1 MKPAELKQRL
11 KDGKPVFGYMIWCMT
26 GMRWKRVYAGCGLDF
41 VVIDS
46 EHGSRDREL
55 IANTVEQF
63 QSLDITAIVRTP
75 STDPIYVAMAMDAG
89 ADGVLVPYCEDIE
102 EVKHCV
108 GKLRTHP
115 LKGEYYENYVS
126 TGEFPSDKTKK
137 YFEKLHKDHIF
148 IMGVESKPAAEN
160 IGNMID
166 SAKIDGVFIGP
177 NDMTTSLGIPN
188 ENDNPVYLETLKH
201 VIGEADKRGVPT
213 MIHQQTIPIA
223 MGERLYTLYQFKDLL
238 VNQGASYIRPD
249 LSLAGGITNVK
260 KISNMAEAFYAGVVP
275 HNPLSCILT
284 ASCIQIDASVHNI
297 PVQEYPYDDNLGIK
311 KDLVDEPIKRIG
323 GYLEIP
329 NKPGI
334 GVNLNEEAFK
344 HYPPKHYERDPLIFY
359 DGGLKDY

>member
-11 KDGKPVFGYMIWCMT
+11 RDGKPVFGYMIWCMT

-115 LKGEYYENYVS
+115 LKGEYYEKYVNS
-126 TGEFPSDKTKK
+126 GEFPSDKTKE

-148 IMGVESKPAAEN
+148 IMGVESKPAADN

-166 SAKIDGVFIGP
+166 AAKIDGVFIGP

-188 ENDNPVYLETLKH
+188 QNDNPVYLDTLKH
-201 VIGEADKRGVPT
+201 IIGEADKRGVPT
-213 MIHQQTIPIA
+213 MIHQQTIEASKVAI
-223 MGERLYTLYQFKDLL
+223 DLGARFIL
-238 VNQGASYIRPD
+238 HSSDAGILLRGIQNEFAELKNIVNEKYGSD
-249 LSLAGGITNVK
+249 LSSST
-260 KISNMAEAFYAGVVP
+260 SDE
-275 HNPLSCILT
+275 S
-284 ASCIQIDASVHNI
+284 
-297 PVQEYPYDDNLGIK
+297 LGE
-311 KDLVDEPIKRIG
+311 V
-323 GYLEIP
+323 
-329 NKPGI
+329 
-334 GVNLNEEAFK
+334 
-344 HYPPKHYERDPLIFY
+344 
-359 DGGLKDY
+359 

>member
-126 TGEFPSDKTKK
+126 TGEFPSDKTKE

-148 IMGVESKPAAEN
+148 IMGVESKPAADN

-166 SAKIDGVFIGP
+166 AAKIDGVFIGP

-201 VIGEADKRGVPT
+201 VIDEADKRGVPT
-213 MIHQQTIPIA
+213 MIHQQTIEASKVAI
-223 MGERLYTLYQFKDLL
+223 DLGARFIL
-238 VNQGASYIRPD
+238 HSSDAGILLRGIQNEFAELKNSVNEKYGSD
-249 LSLAGGITNVK
+249 LSSST
-260 KISNMAEAFYAGVVP
+260 SDE
-275 HNPLSCILT
+275 S
-284 ASCIQIDASVHNI
+284 
-297 PVQEYPYDDNLGIK
+297 LGE
-311 KDLVDEPIKRIG
+311 V
-323 GYLEIP
+323 
-329 NKPGI
+329 
-334 GVNLNEEAFK
+334 
-344 HYPPKHYERDPLIFY
+344 
-359 DGGLKDY
+359 

>member
-11 KDGKPVFGYMIWCMT
+11 RDGKPVFGYMIWCMT

-115 LKGEYYENYVS
+115 LKGEYYEKYVNS
-126 TGEFPSDKTKK
+126 GEFPSDKTKE

-148 IMGVESKPAAEN
+148 IMGVESKPAADN

-166 SAKIDGVFIGP
+166 AAKIDGVFIGP

-188 ENDNPVYLETLKH
+188 QNDNPVYLDTLKH
-201 VIGEADKRGVPT
+201 IIGEADKRGVPT
-213 MIHQQTIPIA
+213 MIHQQTIEASKVAI
-223 MGERLYTLYQFKDLL
+223 DLGARFIL
-238 VNQGASYIRPD
+238 HSSDAGILLRGIQNEFAELKNIVNKKYGSD
-249 LSLAGGITNVK
+249 LSSST
-260 KISNMAEAFYAGVVP
+260 SDE
-275 HNPLSCILT
+275 S
-284 ASCIQIDASVHNI
+284 
-297 PVQEYPYDDNLGIK
+297 LGE
-311 KDLVDEPIKRIG
+311 V
-323 GYLEIP
+323 
-329 NKPGI
+329 
-334 GVNLNEEAFK
+334 
-344 HYPPKHYERDPLIFY
+344 
-359 DGGLKDY
+359 

>member
-1 MKPAELKQRL
+1 MKPAELKKRL

-148 IMGVESKPAAEN
+148 IMGVESKPAADN

-213 MIHQQTIPIA
+213 MIHQQTIEASKVAI
-223 MGERLYTLYQFKDLL
+223 DLGARFIL
-238 VNQGASYIRPD
+238 HSSDAGILLRGIQNEFAELKTSVNEKYGSD
-249 LSLAGGITNVK
+249 LSSST
-260 KISNMAEAFYAGVVP
+260 SDE
-275 HNPLSCILT
+275 S
-284 ASCIQIDASVHNI
+284 
-297 PVQEYPYDDNLGIK
+297 LGE
-311 KDLVDEPIKRIG
+311 V
-323 GYLEIP
+323 
-329 NKPGI
+329 
-334 GVNLNEEAFK
+334 
-344 HYPPKHYERDPLIFY
+344 
-359 DGGLKDY
+359 

>member
-126 TGEFPSDKTKK
+126 TGEFPSDKTKE

-148 IMGVESKPAAEN
+148 IMGVESKPAADN

-166 SAKIDGVFIGP
+166 AAKIDGVFIGP

-188 ENDNPVYLETLKH
+188 ENDNPVYLETLKN
-201 VIGEADKRGVPT
+201 VIEEADKRGVST
-213 MIHQQTIPIA
+213 MIHQQTIEASKVAINLGA
-223 MGERLYTLYQFKDLL
+223 RFILHSSDAGILL
-238 VNQGASYIRPD
+238 RGIQNEFAELKNSVNEKYGSD
-249 LSLAGGITNVK
+249 LSSST
-260 KISNMAEAFYAGVVP
+260 SDE
-275 HNPLSCILT
+275 S
-284 ASCIQIDASVHNI
+284 
-297 PVQEYPYDDNLGIK
+297 LGE
-311 KDLVDEPIKRIG
+311 V
-323 GYLEIP
+323 
-329 NKPGI
+329 
-334 GVNLNEEAFK
+334 
-344 HYPPKHYERDPLIFY
+344 
-359 DGGLKDY
+359 

>member
-126 TGEFPSDKTKK
+126 TGEFPSDKTKE

-148 IMGVESKPAAEN
+148 IMGVESKPAADN

-166 SAKIDGVFIGP
+166 AAKIDGVFIGP

-201 VIGEADKRGVPT
+201 VIDEADKRGVPT
-213 MIHQQTIPIA
+213 MIHQQTIEASKVAIDLGA
-223 MGERLYTLYQFKDLL
+223 RFILHSSDAGILLRGIQNEFAELKNSVNSTL
-238 VNQGASYIRPD
+238 
-249 LSLAGGITNVK
+249 
-260 KISNMAEAFYAGVVP
+260 
-275 HNPLSCILT
+275 
-284 ASCIQIDASVHNI
+284 
-297 PVQEYPYDDNLGIK
+297 
-311 KDLVDEPIKRIG
+311 
-323 GYLEIP
+323 
-329 NKPGI
+329 
-334 GVNLNEEAFK
+334 
-344 HYPPKHYERDPLIFY
+344 
-359 DGGLKDY
+359 

>member
-75 STDPIYVAMAMDAG
+75 STDPIYIAMAMDAG

-213 MIHQQTIPIA
+213 MIHQQTIEASKVAI
-223 MGERLYTLYQFKDLL
+223 DLGARFIL
-238 VNQGASYIRPD
+238 HSSDAGILLRGIQNEFAELKTSVNEKYGSD
-249 LSLAGGITNVK
+249 LSSST
-260 KISNMAEAFYAGVVP
+260 SDE
-275 HNPLSCILT
+275 S
-284 ASCIQIDASVHNI
+284 
-297 PVQEYPYDDNLGIK
+297 LGE
-311 KDLVDEPIKRIG
+311 V
-323 GYLEIP
+323 
-329 NKPGI
+329 
-334 GVNLNEEAFK
+334 
-344 HYPPKHYERDPLIFY
+344 
-359 DGGLKDY
+359 

>member
-188 ENDNPVYLETLKH
+188 ENDNQVYIETLKH

-213 MIHQQTIPIA
+213 MIHQQTIEASKVAI
-223 MGERLYTLYQFKDLL
+223 DLGARFIL
-238 VNQGASYIRPD
+238 HSSDAGILLRGIQNEFAELKTSVNEKYGSD
-249 LSLAGGITNVK
+249 LSSST
-260 KISNMAEAFYAGVVP
+260 SDE
-275 HNPLSCILT
+275 S
-284 ASCIQIDASVHNI
+284 
-297 PVQEYPYDDNLGIK
+297 LGE
-311 KDLVDEPIKRIG
+311 V
-323 GYLEIP
+323 
-329 NKPGI
+329 
-334 GVNLNEEAFK
+334 
-344 HYPPKHYERDPLIFY
+344 
-359 DGGLKDY
+359 

>member
-11 KDGKPVFGYMIWCMT
+11 RDGKPVFGYMIWCMT

-115 LKGEYYENYVS
+115 LKGEYYEKYVS

-148 IMGVESKPAAEN
+148 IMGVESKPAADN

-188 ENDNPVYLETLKH
+188 ENDNQVYIETLKH
-201 VIGEADKRGVPT
+201 VIREADKRGVPT
-213 MIHQQTIPIA
+213 MIHQQTIEASKVAI
-223 MGERLYTLYQFKDLL
+223 DLGARFIL
-238 VNQGASYIRPD
+238 HSSDAGILLRGIQNEFAELKTSVNEKYGSD
-249 LSLAGGITNVK
+249 LSSST
-260 KISNMAEAFYAGVVP
+260 SDE
-275 HNPLSCILT
+275 S
-284 ASCIQIDASVHNI
+284 
-297 PVQEYPYDDNLGIK
+297 LGE
-311 KDLVDEPIKRIG
+311 V
-323 GYLEIP
+323 
-329 NKPGI
+329 
-334 GVNLNEEAFK
+334 
-344 HYPPKHYERDPLIFY
+344 
-359 DGGLKDY
+359 

>member
-213 MIHQQTIPIA
+213 MIHQQTIEASKVAI
-223 MGERLYTLYQFKDLL
+223 DLGARFIL
-238 VNQGASYIRPD
+238 HSSDAGILLRGIQNEFAELKTSVNEKYGTD
-249 LSLAGGITNVK
+249 LSSST
-260 KISNMAEAFYAGVVP
+260 SDE
-275 HNPLSCILT
+275 S
-284 ASCIQIDASVHNI
+284 
-297 PVQEYPYDDNLGIK
+297 LGE
-311 KDLVDEPIKRIG
+311 V
-323 GYLEIP
+323 
-329 NKPGI
+329 
-334 GVNLNEEAFK
+334 
-344 HYPPKHYERDPLIFY
+344 
-359 DGGLKDY
+359 

>member
-126 TGEFPSDKTKK
+126 TGEFPSDKTKE

-148 IMGVESKPAAEN
+148 IMGVESKPAADN

-166 SAKIDGVFIGP
+166 AAKIDGVFIGP

-188 ENDNPVYLETLKH
+188 ENDNPVYLETLKN
-201 VIGEADKRGVPT
+201 VIEEADKRGVPT
-213 MIHQQTIPIA
+213 MIHQQTIEASKVGINLGA
-223 MGERLYTLYQFKDLL
+223 RFILHSSDAGILL
-238 VNQGASYIRPD
+238 RGIQNEFAELKNSVNEKYGSD
-249 LSLAGGITNVK
+249 LSSST
-260 KISNMAEAFYAGVVP
+260 SDE
-275 HNPLSCILT
+275 S
-284 ASCIQIDASVHNI
+284 
-297 PVQEYPYDDNLGIK
+297 LGE
-311 KDLVDEPIKRIG
+311 V
-323 GYLEIP
+323 
-329 NKPGI
+329 
-334 GVNLNEEAFK
+334 
-344 HYPPKHYERDPLIFY
+344 
-359 DGGLKDY
+359 

>member
-1 MKPAELKQRL
+1 MKPAELKKRL

-148 IMGVESKPAAEN
+148 IMGVESKPAADN

-188 ENDNPVYLETLKH
+188 ENDNQVYIETLKH

-213 MIHQQTIPIA
+213 MIHQQTIEASKVAI
-223 MGERLYTLYQFKDLL
+223 DLGARFIL
-238 VNQGASYIRPD
+238 HSSDAGILLRGIQNEFAELKTSVNEKYGSD
-249 LSLAGGITNVK
+249 LSSST
-260 KISNMAEAFYAGVVP
+260 SDE
-275 HNPLSCILT
+275 S
-284 ASCIQIDASVHNI
+284 
-297 PVQEYPYDDNLGIK
+297 LGE
-311 KDLVDEPIKRIG
+311 V
-323 GYLEIP
+323 
-329 NKPGI
+329 
-334 GVNLNEEAFK
+334 
-344 HYPPKHYERDPLIFY
+344 
-359 DGGLKDY
+359 

>member
-126 TGEFPSDKTKK
+126 TGEFPSDKTKE

-148 IMGVESKPAAEN
+148 IMGVESKPAADN

-166 SAKIDGVFIGP
+166 AAKIDGVFIGP

-188 ENDNPVYLETLKH
+188 ENDNPVYLETLKN
-201 VIGEADKRGVPT
+201 VIDEADKRGVPT
-213 MIHQQTIPIA
+213 MIHQQTIEASKVAINLGA
-223 MGERLYTLYQFKDLL
+223 RFILHSSDAGILL
-238 VNQGASYIRPD
+238 RGIQNEFAELKNSVNEKYGSD
-249 LSLAGGITNVK
+249 LSSST
-260 KISNMAEAFYAGVVP
+260 SDE
-275 HNPLSCILT
+275 S
-284 ASCIQIDASVHNI
+284 
-297 PVQEYPYDDNLGIK
+297 LGE
-311 KDLVDEPIKRIG
+311 V
-323 GYLEIP
+323 
-329 NKPGI
+329 
-334 GVNLNEEAFK
+334 
-344 HYPPKHYERDPLIFY
+344 
-359 DGGLKDY
+359 

>member
-1 MKPAELKQRL
+1 MKTAELKQRL

-213 MIHQQTIPIA
+213 MIHQQTIEASKVAI
-223 MGERLYTLYQFKDLL
+223 DLGARFIL
-238 VNQGASYIRPD
+238 HSSDAGILLRGIQNEFAELKTSVNEKYGSD
-249 LSLAGGITNVK
+249 LSSST
-260 KISNMAEAFYAGVVP
+260 SDE
-275 HNPLSCILT
+275 S
-284 ASCIQIDASVHNI
+284 
-297 PVQEYPYDDNLGIK
+297 LGE
-311 KDLVDEPIKRIG
+311 V
-323 GYLEIP
+323 
-329 NKPGI
+329 
-334 GVNLNEEAFK
+334 
-344 HYPPKHYERDPLIFY
+344 
-359 DGGLKDY
+359 

>member
-213 MIHQQTIPIA
+213 MIHQQTIEASKVAI
-223 MGERLYTLYQFKDLL
+223 DLGARFIL
-238 VNQGASYIRPD
+238 HSSDAGILLRGIQNEFAELKTSVNEKYGSD
-249 LSLAGGITNVK
+249 LSSST
-260 KISNMAEAFYAGVVP
+260 SDE
-275 HNPLSCILT
+275 S
-284 ASCIQIDASVHNI
+284 
-297 PVQEYPYDDNLGIK
+297 LGE
-311 KDLVDEPIKRIG
+311 V
-323 GYLEIP
+323 
-329 NKPGI
+329 
-334 GVNLNEEAFK
+334 
-344 HYPPKHYERDPLIFY
+344 
-359 DGGLKDY
+359 

>member
-11 KDGKPVFGYMIWCMT
+11 RDGKPVFGYMIWCMT

-213 MIHQQTIPIA
+213 MIHQQTIEASKVAI
-223 MGERLYTLYQFKDLL
+223 DLGARFIL
-238 VNQGASYIRPD
+238 HSSDAGILLRGIQNEFAELKTSVNEKYGSD
-249 LSLAGGITNVK
+249 LSSST
-260 KISNMAEAFYAGVVP
+260 SDE
-275 HNPLSCILT
+275 S
-284 ASCIQIDASVHNI
+284 
-297 PVQEYPYDDNLGIK
+297 LGE
-311 KDLVDEPIKRIG
+311 V
-323 GYLEIP
+323 
-329 NKPGI
+329 
-334 GVNLNEEAFK
+334 
-344 HYPPKHYERDPLIFY
+344 
-359 DGGLKDY
+359 